1 MTFITVNSG
10 TTPAVSTNPAT
21 NVSYFT
27 ATLNGKL
34 SSVGSATSVSVY
46 FNYGTTTSYGTIIAA
61 STPSMTATGAFSIN
75 LTGLQPNTT
84 YHFEAYVDGGTFGTS
99 TGTDMTF
106 TTPAISPPQVN
117 TSSQVSGITGTSA
130 IIGGYLI
137 SLGTASSVNVSFK
150 YGTTP
155 SFIASTTVVT
165 TMTAPGAFNLN
176 ITGLN
181 PYTTYYFESY
191 ADGGPHG
198 TATGAVMTFTTGV
211 NSSIL
216 YTSTNPATNVS
227 YFSATLNGT
236 LSSIGSVTTVNVY
249 FNYGT
254 DTNYGTTVAASPA
267 TMTAIG
273 AFSVNITGLQPNTTY
288 HFITYIDG
296 GTFGTAIG
304 NDATFTTPATIPPQ
318 VNTISQTANVTATT
332 ATLNGLLASLGTA
345 SSVNVYFKYGTTT
358 SYGTTV
364 AATPATMTSSGAFT
378 GNLTGLRPNTLY
390 HFAAYADGGLHGKSI
405 GADMTFTTP
414 LGPPAFSN
422 PISGVNGYTTITLTG
437 NLTSLGTATS
447 VNVSFNYATDTYYTA
462 NGNTYNNQTSAQT
475 MTAIGPFTFVVT
487 GLNPGTFYH
496 FQVVGNGG
504 INGTFYGS
512 DMLFLTKPPTA
523 PSVSTAAATGIT
535 TGGATFNGNL
545 TSLGSAT
552 SVNVSFNYATD
563 TYYTANGN
571 TYNNQTSAQTMT
583 AIGPFT
589 FVITGFNPGTE
600 YHVQAVANGGKY
612 STKYGSDL
620 TFTTTSITTTTN
632 TNTTNTTTTTTT
644 VTTAVTGTGTVD
656 VSNDISASG
665 KFVAPVILSS
675 ADNNA
680 TISIPAGISA
690 TTSSGAPL
698 TSVTVTQLSQPPAS
712 SPAGTK
718 IISTSYEFG
727 PSGTKFNSPIT
738 MTFNYS
744 PTQLESGFSATS
756 LVIAYYDVS
765 EGKWV
770 TLGGTVHTANH
781 TITVQVNHFTAF
793 AVIQQ
798 LTTTTPIP
806 GHKSYTMTWIIIA
819 VVVVIILIILA
830 LYYLMKNRIPKAN
843 SPIKKEVNEYVAYT
857 SIYNDG
863 LNFYNNSDY
872 DKAINSFTKC
882 VNEKPNLIFAY
893 CLRGSAYYALGQ
905 MEAAMEDFKKAIS
918 IDPKNARAYYGRAL
932 IYLTEGNETEALN
945 DFNMVIILTKDHEL
959 IDIVKQKY
967 QEINGKH

>member
-1 MTFITVNSG
+1 
-10 TTPAVSTNPAT
+10 
-21 NVSYFT
+21 
-27 ATLNGKL
+27 
-34 SSVGSATSVSVY
+34 
-46 FNYGTTTSYGTIIAA
+46 
-61 STPSMTATGAFSIN
+61 
-75 LTGLQPNTT
+75 
-84 YHFEAYVDGGTFGTS
+84 
-99 TGTDMTF
+99 
-106 TTPAISPPQVN
+106 
-117 TSSQVSGITGTSA
+117 
-130 IIGGYLI
+130 
-137 SLGTASSVNVSFK
+137 
-150 YGTTP
+150 
-155 SFIASTTVVT
+155 
-165 TMTAPGAFNLN
+165 
-176 ITGLN
+176 
-181 PYTTYYFESY
+181 
-191 ADGGPHG
+191 
-198 TATGAVMTFTTGV
+198 
-211 NSSIL
+211 
-216 YTSTNPATNVS
+216 
-227 YFSATLNGT
+227 
-236 LSSIGSVTTVNVY
+236 
-249 FNYGT
+249 
-254 DTNYGTTVAASPA
+254 
-267 TMTAIG
+267 
-273 AFSVNITGLQPNTTY
+273 
-288 HFITYIDG
+288 
-296 GTFGTAIG
+296 
-304 NDATFTTPATIPPQ
+304 
-318 VNTISQTANVTATT
+318 
-332 ATLNGLLASLGTA
+332 
-345 SSVNVYFKYGTTT
+345 
-358 SYGTTV
+358 
-364 AATPATMTSSGAFT
+364 MTSSGAFT

-475 MTAIGPFTFVVT
+475 MTAIGPFTFV
-487 GLNPGTFYH
+487 
-496 FQVVGNGG
+496 
-504 INGTFYGS
+504 
-512 DMLFLTKPPTA
+512 
-523 PSVSTAAATGIT
+523 
-535 TGGATFNGNL
+535 
-545 TSLGSAT
+545 
-552 SVNVSFNYATD
+552 
-563 TYYTANGN
+563 
-571 TYNNQTSAQTMT
+571 
-583 AIGPFT
+583 
-589 FVITGFNPGTE
+589 ITGFNPGTE

-644 VTTAVTGTGTVD
+644 TTVTTAVTGTGTVD

-665 KFVAPVILSS
+665 EFVAPVILSS

-690 TTSSGAPL
+690 TTSSGTPL